1 MNLKYNFITENKAYN
16 LLYLNIQTSLTGR
29 QAYNETSTSKYDIVQ
44 GFILKFK
51 DITRLNVT
59 AEFI

>member
-29 QAYNETSTSKYDIVQ
+29 QAYNEKSTSK
-44 GFILKFK
+44 
-51 DITRLNVT
+51 
-59 AEFI
+59 